1 MLENLNTAKKLE
13 NSPFGTPSVTI
24 DGSIGEA
31 VTPGLTEGQDYSEFL
46 RDAGLDPD
54 RVELTAPP
62 RISRWQVYDG
72 SWRTAYKLVFRVNE
86 GEALNLPLLYA
97 QAKKAKAPK
106 PPVKTNKDKALVIAW
121 SDLQIGKTDSRG
133 GIKELIERV
142 NATRDRLIDLVK
154 QQKPSKIV
162 FADVGDLIEGFSN
175 KADMQQLATNQ
186 LSIMGQIDLA
196 TTMIWDTL
204 KALSAHCD
212 DIAYLTVGSN
222 HCQWRVNKQ
231 KIGTGLD
238 DWGVHIGRALARL
251 SDEVGLPV
259 KFYEPAEWDES
270 LVHDVFGDNF
280 HRLGLFHGHQANR
293 PEGIP
298 NWIQAQQLG
307 NQPVSAATLFLT
319 GHFHFLSVRE
329 MGNTERNTSRYW
341 VQSKTLDNG
350 SSWYRTTAGA
360 GDSDPGLVVI
370 PLTKGVEFQG
380 EVKVV

>member
-1 MLENLNTAKKLE
+1 MLENLNTAKPLE
-13 NSPFGTPSVTI
+13 NNPFGTPSVTV
-24 DGSIGEA
+24 DGSKGEA
-31 VTPGLTEGQDYSEFL
+31 ITPGLKEGQDYSEWL
-46 RDAGLDPD
+46 ADAGLDPAK
-54 RVELTAPP
+54 VELVSPP

-72 SWRTAYKLVFRVNE
+72 SWRTAYKLVFRLTE
-86 GEALNLPLLYA
+86 GEAVNMPLLYS

-106 PPVKTNKDKALVIAW
+106 PPAKTNKDKALVILW
-121 SDLQIGKTDSRG
+121 SDLQIGKVDARG
-133 GIKELIERV
+133 GTKELIERV

-154 QQKPSKIV
+154 KEKPTHCV

-175 KADMQQLATNQ
+175 AADQHQLYTNS
-186 LSIMGQIDLA
+186 LSIQNQVDLG

-204 KALSAHCD
+204 KSLSAHCD

-231 KIGTGLD
+231 KVGTGLD
-238 DWGVHIGRALARL
+238 DWGVHIARTLARL
-251 SDEVGLPV
+251 SQEVGLPV

-280 HRLGLFHGHQANR
+280 HRIGLFHGHQAKR

-298 NWIQAQQLG
+298 NWIQAQMLG
-307 NQPVSAATLFLT
+307 NQPVSASTIFVS
-319 GHFHFLSVRE
+319 GHFHTLKVTE
-329 MGNTERNTSRYW
+329 LGNTDRATSRYW
-341 VQSKTLDNG
+341 VQAKTLDNG

-370 PLTKGVEFQG
+370 PLEKGKEFQG
-380 EVKVV
+380 EVKVL

>member
-1 MLENLNTAKKLE
+1 MLENLNTAKKIE

-24 DGSIGEA
+24 DGSTGEA
-31 VTPGLTEGQDYSEFL
+31 VTPGLVEGQDYSEFL

-133 GIKELIERV
+133 GVKELIERV
-142 NATRDRLIDLVK
+142 NATRDRLIDLAK
-154 QQKPSKIV
+154 REKPSKIV

-231 KIGTGLD
+231 KVGTGLD
-238 DWGVHIGRALARL
+238 DWGVHIGRTLARL